1 MRAWLPPTAAVA
13 LLAAAAVLMSGEDPG
28 GPRASQPQARRAAPS
43 EPPPA
48 LLAELEGAQQTAEV
62 ETLAALPVSEA
73 RSAVAS
79 EAGDTQEPGAVGGP
93 DLHGFVRDASG
104 RPVAG
109 LAVQLLRDEE
119 LFLWRPEPF
128 QDFGPGGSSAPLPP
142 MGARTDASGGFRFE
156 GVSPAAG
163 QRLAT
168 GVGWFT
174 QPLVVEVDP
183 ALPEQ
188 SIVLPGRS
196 ELAGILELELRDE
209 QGDPLEIARV
219 ESHLVALAAPHPPTW
234 SRHDP
239 AGVYSAGWRTT
250 LTGLAPGRWELWVFA
265 QGGGVARVEAQV
277 KPHERVLVPL
287 QLPRRSVFPKA
298 TLALEAGGEEVPE
311 GDLDSGFG
319 TFEIKGQQLRGLG
332 QGGYD
337 RNFRHTF
344 RFAPGGIRGA
354 LLELELSA
362 AGWADNDGVNLEYEV
377 LQEGGHR
384 WAWGA
389 RITSLPG
396 APSSWQRGSRARIQL
411 DLARLPGKEG
421 EVDLRPWLQ
430 DGKLDLFIQDD
441 TIVHAVR
448 LLLDP

>member
-1 MRAWLPPTAAVA
+1 MRAPLLSTAAVA
-13 LLAAAAVLMSGEDPG
+13 LLAAAAVFMSGGEAEDPG
-28 GPRASQPQARRAAPS
+28 AVQPAPRAPGPS
-43 EPPPA
+43 DPPPA
-48 LLAELEGAQQTAEV
+48 LLAELDSPAPEAGE
-62 ETLAALPVSEA
+62 ETLAELPTSGA
-73 RSAVAS
+73 RSAVG
-79 EAGDTQEPGAVGGP
+79 AGPDEPQGEEPVTAV
-93 DLHGFVRDASG
+93 DLHGFVRDAAG
-104 RPVAG
+104 RPVEG
-109 LAVQLLRDEE
+109 LVVQLLRDEE
-119 LFLWRPEPF
+119 FFLGRPEPF
-128 QDFGPGGSSAPLPP
+128 RDLGPGVSSSPPAPS
-142 MGARTDASGGFRFE
+142 RVETDASGAFYFE
-156 GVSPAAG
+156 GVRPAAG
-163 QRLAT
+163 QQLAT
-168 GVGWFT
+168 GAGWFT

-188 SIVLPGRS
+188 RIVLPGRS
-196 ELAGILELELRDE
+196 ELAGILEVELRDE
-209 QGDPLEIARV
+209 QDEPLEIARV
-219 ESHLVALAAPHPPTW
+219 ESHLLALAAPHPPTW
-234 SRHDP
+234 STHDP
-239 AGVYSAGWRTT
+239 AGVYAAGWRTT

-277 KPHERVLVPL
+277 KPHERVLVPVR
-287 QLPRRSVFPKA
+287 LPRRSVFPRA

-311 GDLDSGFG
+311 GDPDSGFG

>member
-1 MRAWLPPTAAVA
+1 MGRTPRPAASPEA
-13 LLAAAAVLMSGEDPG
+13 
-28 GPRASQPQARRAAPS
+28 
-43 EPPPA
+43 PPA
-48 LLAELEGAQQTAEV
+48 VLAELDG
-62 ETLAALPVSEA
+62 
-73 RSAVAS
+73 VAS
-79 EAGDTQEPGAVGGP
+79 EAGVETLVQLPVREARSPVASEAGITQEPWAVGGP

-119 LFLWRPEPF
+119 FFLGRPEPF

-142 MGARTDASGGFRFE
+142 MAARTDASGAFAFE

-219 ESHLVALAAPHPPTW
+219 ETHLLALAAPHSLTW

-265 QGGGVARVEAQV
+265 EGGGVARVEAQV
-277 KPHERVLVPL
+277 KPHERVLVPV

-311 GDLDSGFG
+311 GDPDSGFG

-362 AGWADNDGVNLEYEV
+362 AGWADNDGVSLEYEV

-396 APSSWQRGSRARIQL
+396 APSSWQRGARARIQL